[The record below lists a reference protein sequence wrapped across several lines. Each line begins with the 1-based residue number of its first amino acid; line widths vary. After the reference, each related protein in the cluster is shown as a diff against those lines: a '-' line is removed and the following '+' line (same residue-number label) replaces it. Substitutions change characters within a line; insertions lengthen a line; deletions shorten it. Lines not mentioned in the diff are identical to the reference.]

1 MVSGINLPIVLFDGH
16 CNLCNGTVDFIL
28 RFERYPTIRFVA
40 LQSAEGEFL
49 SHKLQIPTGEESVVF
64 WGKDGV
70 KMRSAAAFSIAS
82 MLIFP
87 FNLLS
92 FFKILPT
99 PISDAA
105 YNLIAR
111 NRIGLIWKK
120 KPHVGL
126 KRILN
131 MQPDFLYSANLELE
145 IATLE
150 LQKK

>member
-111 NRIGLIWKK
+111 NRIGLFGRKATCRVEADSEYAARF
-120 KPHVGL
+120 P
-126 KRILN
+126 IL
-131 MQPDFLYSANLELE
+131 SELELE